1 MKRLKIVLL
10 LLLVVLIVVVVTIP
24 LWIDGAAR
32 SVIESEG
39 SKALGVELTLE
50 KLRLSLFGGEAKLG
64 GMKIANP
71 EGYTDEQ
78 FFGLGTGSAS
88 VSYGSLSEETIVIP
102 EIVLDDVSVSLEK
115 DGGKGNYDVLIENL
129 EKYAGEDQ
137 EEEPTE
143 GKKFVIKKISVRNIT
158 VKSRMRALVV
168 KPALTAKI
176 DEITLTDVGSGS
188 GVPMG
193 VVIRKFIG
201 GLLAGIANSG
211 VSLAGDIGKGLG
223 KATLS
228 IGKGGIK
235 IVGEGGK
242 AVTGTA
248 EDVVEGIGGL
258 FGGKKKKEEK
268 KK

>member
-1 MKRLKIVLL
+1 MRLLKIL
-10 LLLVVLIVVVVTIP
+10 LIVVVLLIIVIVTIP

-39 SKALGVELTLE
+39 SKALGVELTLD
-50 KLRLSLFGGEAKLG
+50 KLHLSLFGGEAKLG
-64 GMKIANP
+64 DMKIANP

-78 FFGLGTGSAS
+78 FFGLGTGHAS

-115 DGGKGNYDVLIENL
+115 KEGKGNYDVLIENL
-129 EKYAGEDQ
+129 EKYAGE
-137 EEEPTE
+137 EEEKEPSE

-158 VKSRMRALVV
+158 VKSRMVSLVV

-176 DEITLTDVGSGS
+176 GEITLEDVGSGS

-223 KATLS
+223 NATLN
-228 IGKGGIK
+228 IGKEGVKVI
-235 IVGEGGK
+235 GEGGK
-242 AVTGTA
+242 AVG
-248 EDVVEGIGGL
+248 DVVEGVGGL
-258 FGGKKKKEEK
+258 FGKKKKK
-268 KK
+268 

>member
-1 MKRLKIVLL
+1 MKTWLKILGVIVVLL
-10 LLLVVLIVVVVTIP
+10 VIAIVTIP

-50 KLRLSLFGGEAKLG
+50 KLHLSLFGGEAKLG
-64 GMKIANP
+64 DMTIANP
-71 EGYTDEQ
+71 EGYTDDR
-78 FFGLGTGSAS
+78 FFRLGAGHAS

-129 EKYAGEDQ
+129 EKYAGEK
-137 EEEPTE
+137 EEKEPTE
-143 GKKFVIKKISVRNIT
+143 GKKFVIEKISVRNIT
-158 VKSRMRALVV
+158 VKSRMRAVV
-168 KPALTAKI
+168 VTPALTTKI
-176 DEITLTDVGSGS
+176 NEITLTDVGSGT

-223 KATLS
+223 NATLG
-228 IGKGGIK
+228 IGKDGIK
-235 IVGEGGK
+235 VVGEGGK
-242 AVTGTA
+242 AVTGAA
-248 EDVVEGIGGL
+248 EDVVEDIGGI
-258 FGGKKKKEEK
+258 FGKKKKK
-268 KK
+268 K

>member
-1 MKRLKIVLL
+1 MKRLKIIA
-10 LLLVVLIVVVVTIP
+10 LLVLVLIIVVIVTIP

-50 KLRLSLFGGEAKLG
+50 KLSLSLFGGEAKLG
-64 GMKIANP
+64 DMKIANP
-71 EGYTDEQ
+71 EGYTDDQ
-78 FFGLGTGSAS
+78 FFGLGAGHAS
-88 VSYGSLSEETIVIP
+88 VSYGSLGEDTIVIP
-102 EIVLDDVSVSLEK
+102 EIVFEDVNVSLEK

-129 EKYAGEDQ
+129 EKYAGEGED
-137 EEEPTE
+137 EETTE

-158 VKSRMRALVV
+158 VTSRMRALVA

-176 DEITLTDVGSGS
+176 PEITLTDVGSGS

-211 VSLAGDIGKGLG
+211 ISLAGDIGKGLG
-223 KATLS
+223 NATLS
-228 IGKGGIK
+228 IGKDGVK
-235 IVGEGGK
+235 VVGEGGK
-242 AVTGTA
+242 AVT
-248 EDVVEGIGGL
+248 DVVEGIGGL
-258 FGGKKKKEEK
+258 IPKKKKK
-268 KK
+268 